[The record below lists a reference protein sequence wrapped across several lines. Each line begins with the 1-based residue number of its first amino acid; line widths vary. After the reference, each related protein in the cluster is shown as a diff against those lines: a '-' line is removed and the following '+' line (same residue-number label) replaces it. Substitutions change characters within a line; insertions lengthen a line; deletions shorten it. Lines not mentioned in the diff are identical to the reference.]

1 MSQLLNRLYLWQKFV
16 VLAVLAA
23 VLTAAPLVMYQNE
36 ARKAISI
43 TQAEVAGMP
52 TVRTVLD
59 TVLLVQQHRGLSA
72 MFLSGNDSAQTQR
85 AAKQD
90 EIMKSIAAADKAV
103 EQARNTVIDKRWQD
117 AKASWSALPAKVAQR
132 QLTSKESFA
141 AHTSLVGQMMKVSE
155 LLVDHYGLS
164 MDAHPDTKYLID
176 AAIIQSPDLIETLG
190 RLRARGAAALT
201 AKSASVEERAALAAL
216 IEKARERY
224 AGIGNSLEK
233 SFTNN
238 PSVKSKMGA
247 QLQAALTQGDEVL
260 RLATE
265 QIVNAEEISYAGPE
279 YFAKVTGAIGEQVK
293 LYDAAMAALSELLTE
308 RQSSLQ
314 TRLYLLAGSV
324 LAMAMLACALGFLII
339 RSITLPLQ
347 QAIAVAKQVASG
359 DLTAHIDVQCHTE
372 TGQLLQ
378 ALKDMN
384 HGLSNI
390 VTEVRIGTETIA
402 SSAGQIASSNLD
414 LSSRTDQEA
423 SSLQETAAT
432 MEQITDTVRQN
443 ADNARQANQLALS
456 ASSIAS
462 KGGEMVAHV
471 VETMSSINASSKK
484 VVDIISVIDGIA
496 FQTNILALNAAV
508 EAARAGEQGRGFAV
522 VASEV
527 RSLAQRSAAAAKE
540 IKDLINA
547 SVEKVDAGTRLVDQT
562 GATMGEIVTSIKRVA
577 DIVSEIAAASGEQR
591 TGIEQVNVAIPQM
604 EQVTQQNAALVEEE
618 AAAASALN
626 ELAGKLSNVVSIFH
640 LADESSP
647 DRLSASASPNA
658 LPAPAPL
665 TPHLMRA

>member
-1 MSQLLNRLYLWQKFV
+1 MSLLQNRLYLWQKFV

-23 VLTAAPLVMYQNE
+23 VLTAVPLVMYQNE
-36 ARKAISI
+36 ASKAIDV
-43 TQAEVAGMP
+43 AREEVAGMP
-52 TVRTVLD
+52 TVRAVLD

-72 MFLSGNDSAQTQR
+72 MYLSGNDSVQAQR

-90 EIMKSIAAADKAV
+90 EIVKSISAADSAV
-103 EQARNTVIDKRWQD
+103 ARAGSSVIAARWQE
-117 AKASWSALPAKVAQR
+117 AKATWLPLQEKVAQR
-132 QLTSKESFA
+132 QLSSKESFA

-155 LLVDHYGLS
+155 LLIDHYGLS
-164 MDAHPDTKYLID
+164 MDAQPATKYLID

-190 RLRARGAAALT
+190 RLRARGAAVLT
-201 AKSASVEERAALAAL
+201 AKSASIEERAALAAL

-224 AGIGNSLEK
+224 ASIGNALEK
-233 SFTNN
+233 SSAHE
-238 PSVKSKMGA
+238 PSVKGKTAA
-247 QLQAALTQGDEVL
+247 QLQAALAQGDEVL

-279 YFAKVTGAIGEQVK
+279 FFAKVTAAIGEQVK
-293 LYDAAMAALSELLTE
+293 LYDAAMAVLSELLAD
-308 RQSSLQ
+308 RQTSLQ
-314 TRLYLLAGSV
+314 TRLYLLAGTV
-324 LAMAMLACALGFLII
+324 VAMATLACVIGLLII
-339 RSITLPLQ
+339 RSITRPLK
-347 QAIAVAKQVASG
+347 QAIAVARQVASG
-359 DLTAHIDVQCHTE
+359 NLTAQIDVQSNTE

-402 SSAGQIASSNLD
+402 SAAGQIASSNLD
-414 LSSRTDQEA
+414 LSTRTDQEA

-432 MEQITDTVRQN
+432 MEQLTATVRQN

-456 ASSIAS
+456 ASRVAS
-462 KGGEMVAHV
+462 EGGEMVEHV

-484 VVDIISVIDGIA
+484 VVDIIGVIDGIA

-562 GATMGEIVTSIKRVA
+562 GATMGEIVNSIKRVA

-591 TGIEQVNVAIPQM
+591 TGIEQVNVAITQM

-618 AAAASALN
+618 AAAASALH

-640 LADESSP
+640 LEGEPSS
-647 DRLSASASPNA
+647 DRPASAAPQNVMP
-658 LPAPAPL
+658 LPV
-665 TPHLMRA
+665 RAEPQLLRA